1 MTLSYWLNKAKK
13 EGWAMPHFNIA
24 DSITFDAILDAARE
38 LKSPVMIGTSEGE
51 RKFMELEEAVSLVKG
66 FRINTGWPVF
76 LNADHTKTAENAK
89 KAVDA
94 GYDSIHIDASE
105 HLFEENVK
113 MTKEVFAYAK
123 SKDLN
128 ISVEGEL
135 GFVAGES
142 KIHEKIE
149 LKKED
154 FTKPEDALKFIQ
166 ETAVDRLAIMI
177 GNFHGI
183 TLEGKPAIDIEL
195 LKKINA
201 ILPSQTLVLHGG
213 SGISEN
219 DIKSAAANGINNIHI
234 NTEVRLAFTG
244 ALKEELKRAPRET
257 TPYKLFE
264 TPKEAIYKLV
274 KEKIILFGAAGK
286 IQE

>member
-1 MTLSYWLNKAKK
+1 MTLSYWLNRAKK
-13 EGWAMPHFNIA
+13 EKWALPHFNIA
-24 DSITFDAILDAARE
+24 DSIIFDAILDAARE

-66 FRINTGWPVF
+66 FRIKTGFPVF
-76 LNADHTKTAENAK
+76 LNADHTKSVENAK
-89 KAVDA
+89 KAIDA

-105 HLFEENVK
+105 YPFEENVK
-113 MTKEVFAYAK
+113 MTKEVLNYAK
-123 SKDLN
+123 KKDLN

-135 GFVAGES
+135 GFIAGES

-154 FTKPEDALKFIQ
+154 FTKPNEALAYIQ
-166 ETAVDRLAIMI
+166 KTSVDRLAIMI

-183 TLEGKPAIDIEL
+183 TLKGNPSLDIKL
-195 LKKINA
+195 LKEINNVM
-201 ILPSQTLVLHGG
+201 PNQTLVLHGG
-213 SGISEN
+213 SGISES
-219 DIKSAAANGINNIHI
+219 DIKNAIKNGINNIHI
-234 NTEVRLAFTG
+234 NTEVRLAFTNT
-244 ALKEELKRAPRET
+244 LKEEIKKSPQET

-264 TPKEAIYKLV
+264 TPKETVYKLI

-286 IQE
+286 L

>member
-13 EGWAMPHFNIA
+13 EGWAVPHFNIA

-38 LKSPVMIGTSEGE
+38 LKSPMMIGTSEGE

-66 FRINTGWPVF
+66 FRINTGFPVF
-76 LNADHTKTAENAK
+76 LNADHTKTVENAK
-89 KAVDA
+89 KAIDA

-105 HLFEENVK
+105 HPFEENIRMAKDVL
-113 MTKEVFAYAK
+113 EYAK
-123 SKDLN
+123 TKDLN

-154 FTKPEDALKFIQ
+154 YTKPEDALKFVK
-166 ETAVDRLAIMI
+166 ETGVDRLAVMI
-177 GNFHGI
+177 GNFHGM

-201 ILPSQTLVLHGG
+201 ALPNQTLVLHGG
-213 SGISEN
+213 SGISES
-219 DIKSAAANGINNIHI
+219 DIKNAIASGMNNIHI

-244 ALKEELKRAPRET
+244 SLKEELDRNPQET

-264 TPKEAIYKLV
+264 HPKETIYKLV
-274 KEKIILFGAAGK
+274 KEKIVLFGAAGK
-286 IQE
+286 I